1 MKVAVIGRG
10 TAAIVTSLQLIKY
23 GHKVSIFYDPFLKPI
38 NVGESSTPIFVNLIE
53 DVLDIKKSDLVDIG
67 IFSDKIGINFVDWG
81 KGNQFYHNFFTGDIA
96 AHFQTEAFN
105 QYIHQL
111 LQERNLIEYYPHKVN
126 DIKFENDKAVLDNKF
141 SFDFVVSCTGWA
153 DDDCDD
159 TIIESVNS
167 VVLFRKN
174 YEQYCKEHT
183 LHLATEDG
191 WQFGIPFPKENI
203 FKCGYLFNNNFIS
216 EKEVIDKIDGEHYQ
230 SFTWQAKS
238 SKTMIKN
245 DFHATNGNRLF
256 FFEPLEA
263 LTLHYFVECG
273 RLICDYLDSRCD
285 INKDRI
291 NSLYERAMYE
301 NQMTLAYVYHFGTV
315 HDSKYWKHIK
325 EKSIQ
330 LLNGSHWGTGDRFE
344 RKIEVDKKHN
354 LNPDDSLSKIG
365 IFEWQDLSIIHSG
378 MKYK

>member
-1 MKVAVIGRG
+1 MEVAVIGRG
-10 TAAIVTSLQLIKY
+10 TAAIVTSLQLIRY

-153 DDDCDD
+153 DDDSDD

>member
-1 MKVAVIGRG
+1 MEVAVIGRG
-10 TAAIVTSLQLIKY
+10 TAAIVTSLQLIRY

-53 DVLDIKKSDLVDIG
+53 DVLNIKKSKLVDLG
-67 IFSDKIGINFVDWG
+67 IFSDKVGINFVDWG

-216 EKEVIDKIDGEHYQ
+216 EKEVIDKIDGEYYQ

-325 EKSIQ
+325 KKSIQ

-365 IFEWQDLSIIHSG
+365 IFEWQDLSIIHAG

>member
-1 MKVAVIGRG
+1 MEVAVIGRG
-10 TAAIVTSLQLIKY
+10 TAAIVTSLQLIRY

-53 DVLDIKKSDLVDIG
+53 DVLDIKKSDLVDLG

-216 EKEVIDKIDGEHYQ
+216 EKEVINKIGDDYYE
-230 SFTWQAKS
+230 SFTWQPKS

-245 DFHATNGNRLF
+245 NFHATNGNRLF

-263 LTLHYFVECG
+263 LTLHYFVSCG
-273 RLICDYLDSRCD
+273 EKICNFLDNRSEY
-285 INKDRI
+285 NMDRI
-291 NSLYERAMYE
+291 NSLYNRIMYE
-301 NQMTLAYVYHFGTV
+301 NQMILAYVYHFGSV
-315 HDSKYWKHIK
+315 YDSEYWKHTK

-330 LLNGSHWGTGDRFE
+330 LLNGSHWGTGDRF
-344 RKIEVDKKHN
+344 
-354 LNPDDSLSKIG
+354 
-365 IFEWQDLSIIHSG
+365 
-378 MKYK
+378 

>member
-1 MKVAVIGRG
+1 MEVAVIGRG
-10 TAAIVTSLQLIKY
+10 TAAIVTSLQLIRY

-53 DVLDIKKSDLVDIG
+53 DVLDIKKSDLVDLG

-216 EKEVIDKIDGEHYQ
+216 EKEVIDKIDGEYYQ

-285 INKDRI
+285 INNDRI

>member
-1 MKVAVIGRG
+1 MEVAVIGRG
-10 TAAIVTSLQLIKY
+10 TAAIVTSLQLIRY

-53 DVLDIKKSDLVDIG
+53 DVLDIKKSKLVDLG
-67 IFSDKIGINFVDWG
+67 IFSDKVGINFVDWG

-183 LHLATEDG
+183 IHLATEDG

-216 EKEVIDKIDGEHYQ
+216 EKEVIDKIDGEYYQ

-301 NQMTLAYVYHFGTV
+301 NQMTLAYVYHFGTI

>member
-1 MKVAVIGRG
+1 MEVAVIGRG
-10 TAAIVTSLQLIKY
+10 TAAIVTSLQLIRY

-53 DVLDIKKSDLVDIG
+53 DVLDIKKSKLVDLG
-67 IFSDKIGINFVDWG
+67 IFSDKVGINFVDWG

-111 LQERNLIEYYPHKVN
+111 LQDRNLIEYYPHKVN

-230 SFTWQAKS
+230 SFTWQSKS

>member
-1 MKVAVIGRG
+1 MEVAVIGRG
-10 TAAIVTSLQLIKY
+10 TAAIVTSLQLIRY

-53 DVLDIKKSDLVDIG
+53 DVLNIKKSKLVDLG
-67 IFSDKIGINFVDWG
+67 IFSDKVGINFVDWG

-216 EKEVIDKIDGEHYQ
+216 EKEVIDKIDGEYYQ

>member
-1 MKVAVIGRG
+1 MEVAVIGRG

-53 DVLDIKKSDLVDIG
+53 DVLDIKKSDLVDLG

-159 TIIESVNS
+159 TIIDSVNS

-174 YEQYCKEHT
+174 YEQYCKAVSYTH
-183 LHLATEDG
+183 
-191 WQFGIPFPKENI
+191 
-203 FKCGYLFNNNFIS
+203 
-216 EKEVIDKIDGEHYQ
+216 
-230 SFTWQAKS
+230 
-238 SKTMIKN
+238 
-245 DFHATNGNRLF
+245 
-256 FFEPLEA
+256 
-263 LTLHYFVECG
+263 LTLPTN
-273 RLICDYLDSRCD
+273 R
-285 INKDRI
+285 
-291 NSLYERAMYE
+291 
-301 NQMTLAYVYHFGTV
+301 
-315 HDSKYWKHIK
+315 
-325 EKSIQ
+325 
-330 LLNGSHWGTGDRFE
+330 
-344 RKIEVDKKHN
+344 EV
-354 LNPDDSLSKIG
+354 
-365 IFEWQDLSIIHSG
+365 
-378 MKYK
+378 